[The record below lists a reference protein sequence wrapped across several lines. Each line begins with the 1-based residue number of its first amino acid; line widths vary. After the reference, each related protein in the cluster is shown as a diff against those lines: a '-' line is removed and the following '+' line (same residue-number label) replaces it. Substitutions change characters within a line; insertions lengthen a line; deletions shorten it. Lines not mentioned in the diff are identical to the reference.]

1 MSAIEIA
8 QQPLAEQCTDFYCK
22 QLSENIA
29 DSAAPA
35 IFIQSLSPLG
45 ASSRQ
50 NCCSC
55 VSLSCNYKFQLA
67 EAALLCAVDDDF
79 PATIQG
85 AFCSS
90 RLDEL
95 TIEVPQR
102 KEGQSM
108 LCRNF
113 RCAETAH

>member
-1 MSAIEIA
+1 MSAIEMA
-8 QQPLAEQCTDFYCK
+8 QQPLAEQCTEFYCK

-45 ASSRQ
+45 ESSRQ

-55 VSLSCNYKFQLA
+55 VRLSCNYKFQLA
-67 EAALLCAVDDDF
+67 EAALPCVIDDSF

-85 AFCSS
+85 AFCPL

-95 TIEVPQR
+95 TIEIPQR
-102 KEGQSM
+102 
-108 LCRNF
+108 R
-113 RCAETAH
+113 

>member
-1 MSAIEIA
+1 MSAIEMA
-8 QQPLAEQCTDFYCK
+8 QQPLAEQCTECYRK

-50 NCCSC
+50 NCFSC
-55 VSLSCNYKFQLA
+55 VRLSCRYMFQLA
-67 EAALLCAVDDDF
+67 EAALPCVVDDDF

-85 AFCSS
+85 AFCPL

-108 LCRNF
+108 LCCKLS
-113 RCAETAH
+113 CAETAH